1 MADVVLISHF
11 CVVFYVTFGLL
22 ILPIGYMF
30 NWIWTRHR
38 KMRLIHASFVGFI
51 TLEAVLGIACPLTQI
66 EIYLRNIDFSQS
78 FVSYWITELIYWD
91 LPKAFFIIL
100 YLSCSSWSLLFW
112 VIHPPMKTSGNMRA
126 WIKIRWHP
134 IF

>member
-22 ILPIGYMF
+22 ILPIGYIF

-66 EIYLRNIDFSQS
+66 EIYLRNIDLSQS

-112 VIHPPMKTSGNMRA
+112 VIHPPMKTSGNS
-126 WIKIRWHP
+126 KSLN
-134 IF
+134 